1 MNPEEVFEKL
11 IKNQISRAEFE
22 QLLAGLD
29 DEDILARYEVFLQ
42 TQFEEEVEKHF
53 SKLEYLSEAFIK
65 SQHINLL
72 PLKLVSSRFKPLK
85 S

>member
-11 IKNQISRAEFE
+11 IKNQISREEFE

-53 SKLEYLSEAFIK
+53 FT
-65 SQHINLL
+65 N
-72 PLKLVSSRFKPLK
+72 
-85 S
+85 